1 MRIVLDLQACQNA
14 GSRFRGIGRYSKS
27 LALAMVREG
36 RGHDFWI
43 ALNGALADSVED
55 IRASFDNLLPQE
67 QIVLWNNPFPTS
79 ASQAKTGWSQRV
91 AEVLREDFLSALKP
105 DFVHLASLFE
115 GWSDAATT
123 SIGRGSTPRIRT
135 AVTLYDFIPLTM
147 GKLYLPDARTRRW
160 YERKVEDLRQADLLL
175 AISAFT
181 RDEAVQLL
189 GLPADRIV
197 NISGS
202 SDPIFRRLAPDAQRD
217 AALAAR
223 YGISRAFVMYVGGFD
238 PRKNVSGLLRA
249 YAALPGPV
257 RARRQLVIA
266 GSPPPEVQSE
276 LSALAIGCGL
286 SGDDVRFVG
295 FVPDVDLV
303 GLYNTCELYVFPS
316 RNEGFGLP
324 VLEAMACGAPVIGAD
339 AASLPEVI
347 GHPEAMFAA
356 DSDDAM
362 CAKLL
367 QGLEDKRFRAQL
379 IEHGAE
385 HVQRFSWEQS
395 ASNSLDAMEDIAGHE
410 LSASPVRPTVVDEE
424 LRWQQIAR
432 QSTHL
437 SRLAVAGRPSD
448 ANSARRLAAAQSE
461 NFPRQGRGK
470 QLIVDISSLVGRD
483 VHAGNERVVRNILSE
498 LLQGAPDGFGVT
510 PVYIDA
516 AGVFRHARSFVQ
528 QFLREQGSIA
538 QDDVLD
544 AGPGDVFLGFGSHG
558 HVFRPC
564 DDTLGCM
571 RRRGVS
577 LCFVACDSTL
587 PDAWL
592 QVVATLADG
601 VCCISKATAM
611 DLIEWCD
618 QTRPERLRPLRIGH
632 FQPATDLDGS
642 LSTSSLA
649 TAEPESLRELLPTWR
664 DSTQA
669 LLKLVLNQEWDRSW
683 LATGRYWFP
692 ANDARLQHQV
702 GHVEGRKLLTDGRSG
717 YLVYG
722 PYAVVPAGT
731 YLLRVHGSWIETGGP
746 SARLDV
752 VTCLGKVHVA
762 HIEIRPQYD
771 GRQDTLVEARLELAA
786 LAQDLE
792 LRLWVCAEST
802 LCVRGFELRRVD
814 ARSK

>member
-27 LALAMVREG
+27 LALAMLREG

-67 QIVLWNNPFPTS
+67 QIVLWNNPFPAS
-79 ASQAKTGWSQRV
+79 ASQAETGWSRRV
-91 AEVLREDFLSALKP
+91 AEVLREDFLGALKP

-115 GWSDAATT
+115 GWSDVATT

-147 GKLYLPDARTRRW
+147 GKLYLPDTRIRRW

-189 GLPADRIV
+189 GLPAGRIV

-202 SDPIFRRLAPDAQRD
+202 SDPIFRRLGRDAQRD

-223 YGISRAFVMYVGGFD
+223 YGVSRPFVMYVGGFD
-238 PRKNVSGLLRA
+238 PRKNLSGLLRA
-249 YAALPGPV
+249 FAALPGPV
-257 RARRQLVIA
+257 RERRQLVIV
-266 GSPPPEVQSE
+266 GSPPPGVQSE

-295 FVPDVDLV
+295 FVPDADLV
-303 GLYNTCELYVFPS
+303 GLYNACALYVFPS
-316 RNEGFGLP
+316 RGEGFGLP

-347 GHPEAMFAA
+347 GYPEAMFAA

-362 CAKLL
+362 AAKLL
-367 QGLEDKRFRAQL
+367 QGLEDERFRAQL

-395 ASNSLDAMEDIAGHE
+395 ACAALDAMEGIAAQGQ
-410 LSASPVRPTVVDEE
+410 SASPVRPTVVDED
-424 LRWQQIAR
+424 LRWQQVAR

-437 SRLAVAGRPSD
+437 SRLSVAGRPSD

-461 NFPRQGRGK
+461 NFPWQGRGK

-483 VHAGNERVVRNILSE
+483 VHAGSECVVRNILHE
-498 LLQGAPDGFGVT
+498 LLQSEPDGFDVT
-510 PVYIDA
+510 PVYCDE
-516 AGVFRHARSFVQ
+516 AGVFRHARLFLQ
-528 QFLREQGSIA
+528 QFLREEESTA
-538 QDDVLD
+538 QDHVLD
-544 AGPGDVFLGFGSHG
+544 AGPGDVFLGLGSHG
-558 HVFRPC
+558 HVFSPNH
-564 DDTLGCM
+564 DTFDRM

-577 LCFVACDSTL
+577 LCFVVYGLTL

-592 QVVATLADG
+592 RGVATLADG
-601 VCCISKATAM
+601 VCCISRATAV
-611 DLIEWCD
+611 DLVQWCD

-632 FQPATDLDGS
+632 FQPATDLDGR
-642 LSTSSLA
+642 LPTSSPA
-649 TAEPESLRELLPTWR
+649 IADPESLRESLPTWR
-664 DSTQA
+664 DSTHA

-683 LATGRYWFP
+683 LASGRYWFP
-692 ANDARLQHQV
+692 ANDARLHHQV
-702 GHVEGRKLLTDGRSG
+702 GRVEGGKLLTDGRSG

-722 PYAVVPAGT
+722 PYAVVPCGT
-731 YLLRVHGSWIETGGP
+731 YLLRVLGSWIGTGGP

-752 VTCLGKVHVA
+752 VTCLGKVQLA
-762 HIEIRPQYD
+762 RIEIRPQFD
-771 GRQDTLVEARLELAA
+771 GRQDTLVEARLELATH
-786 LAQDLE
+786 AQDLE
-792 LRLWVCAEST
+792 LRLWVRAEST
-802 LCVRGFELRRVD
+802 FYIRGFELLGL
-814 ARSK
+814 